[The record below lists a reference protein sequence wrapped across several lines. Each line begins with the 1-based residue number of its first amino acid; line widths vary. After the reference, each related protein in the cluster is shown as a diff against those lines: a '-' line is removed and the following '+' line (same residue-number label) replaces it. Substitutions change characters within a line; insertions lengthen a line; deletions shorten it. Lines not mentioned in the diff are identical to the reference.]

1 MYITDRRNNHSQQF
15 SPAMVWNSTGNTASD
30 AQELAFNRN
39 LPPGYA
45 QSGILSLGTF
55 SPISL
60 SPRMATGNF
69 CPDSYF
75 AEPTSSQHQLEAC
88 DTTNEDET
96 DKESQTTVES
106 SVAPTPKRKRGR
118 PKLNRRASEP
128 SPSKNTISQRVPH
141 NQVERKYR
149 QMLNAEM
156 ERLRISVPT
165 LPQHDG
171 TSLAGPPKPS
181 KATVLTAAVDYIK
194 MLEVETE
201 RLTEENEVLKS

>member
-1 MYITDRRNNHSQQF
+1 
-15 SPAMVWNSTGNTASD
+15 MVWNSTGNTASD

-45 QSGILSLGTF
+45 QSGTLSLGTA

-60 SPRMATGNF
+60 SPRMATGNSWS
-69 CPDSYF
+69 DSYF
-75 AEPTSSQHQLEAC
+75 ADPTSSQHKLEAR

-96 DKESQTTVES
+96 DKESQATVEP

-118 PKLNRRASEP
+118 PKPNRRASEP
-128 SPSKNTISQRVPH
+128 SPSKNTICQRVPH

-156 ERLRISVPT
+156 ERLRINVPT

-181 KATVLTAAVDYIK
+181 KATVLAAAVDYIK
-194 MLEVETE
+194 MLEAETE
-201 RLTEENEVLKS
+201 RLTEENEVLKSEPID